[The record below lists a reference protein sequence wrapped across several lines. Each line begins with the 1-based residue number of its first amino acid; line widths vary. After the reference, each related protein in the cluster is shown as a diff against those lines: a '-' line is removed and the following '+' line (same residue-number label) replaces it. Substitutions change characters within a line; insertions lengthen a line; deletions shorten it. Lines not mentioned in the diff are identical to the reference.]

1 MSSPYIQQFEQKIRL
16 LIAEKKYKDAINI
29 CNQLLKDFPQE
40 RELLEL
46 KADIEEIIQSER
58 EGYIKEKL
66 KEAEDLLDEDKFY
79 ETLKVLKPLLDANIQ
94 NDSVKKIYKKAQEGY
109 KSEINEKQKQFQQE
123 KEKKYME
130 LLSTNPDGLLA
141 ELNVL
146 ESNNYNNKD
155 ILKFSYKFKELII
168 AKKIKTMSELIFSDK
183 FDAIERFIDELKKID
198 SSNPKVKDLEK
209 VIKQRKLGNQIENK
223 KEFLYQ
229 GMDYIETLMKL
240 KKFQKVIQVCSE
252 LLDVDKNNKILL
264 QIREKASQKL
274 KAENVSQIAKT
285 IQSEYPKALLDFNN
299 NKAGFVKL

>member
-66 KEAEDLLDEDKFY
+66 KEAEVLLDEDKFY

-94 NDSVKKIYKKAQEGY
+94 NDSVKKVYKKAQEGY

-183 FDAIERFIDELKKID
+183 FDAIERFIGELKKID

-252 LLDVDKNNKILL
+252 LLDVDTKNQLLL
-264 QIREKASQKL
+264 QIKEKASQKL